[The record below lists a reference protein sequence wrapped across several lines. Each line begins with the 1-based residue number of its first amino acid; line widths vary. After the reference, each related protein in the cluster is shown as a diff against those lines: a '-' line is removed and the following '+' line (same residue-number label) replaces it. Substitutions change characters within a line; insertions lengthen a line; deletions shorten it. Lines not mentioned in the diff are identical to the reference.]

1 MSRFLEALNAE
12 IAALEAALEGSPI
25 YMKLREAQRLR
36 NLYVHET
43 PSVEVRE
50 AHIGA
55 TSGIRAKPRLFS
67 GKSLDALEAAKAF
80 LAGKERPTPTVEVM
94 EHLESVGITFGGSA
108 PQNTV
113 SSILSKSPDF
123 KSNGRAGWT
132 LTERNLAD
140 DENPAKDT
148 SPAND
153 QPQNAPVDSGEEVAH
168 EKITHSI
175 LD

>member
-36 NLYVHET
+36 NLYVHEA
-43 PSVEVRE
+43 PSVHVGE
-50 AHIGA
+50 AHVVA
-55 TSGIRAKPRLFS
+55 TSAVRAKPRLFS

-80 LAGKERPTPTVEVM
+80 LAGKDRPTPTVEVM
-94 EHLESVGITFGGSA
+94 EHLQSVGITFGGLA

-132 LTERNLAD
+132 LTEKSLAD
-140 DENPAKDT
+140 DENPAKDA

-153 QPQNAPVDSGEEVAH
+153 QPQSAPVEPGEEVAH
-168 EKITHSI
+168 EKIARSL